1 MPLFDDNS
9 RFINDSHYEFGKMF
23 FCTYH
28 FDICLIKM
36 LLSNRQVTL
45 DFKPWSRELVQR
57 CLNTIYVSIKNIL

>member
-1 MPLFDDNS
+1 MPLFDDS

-28 FDICLIKM
+28 FKM